1 MSDRSVFTHRLGVRF
16 RDCDMFGHVNNAV
29 YFTYFEEAR
38 VAWWRNLG
46 AADLPSGGTVVVHAE
61 CDYRVPVL
69 LNHPLEVEV
78 FLVGIGRTSYT
89 LGYRLVRTDIGAL
102 MAEGKTV
109 SVTTDPVTG
118 QPIPVPETLR
128 ALMLGQA

>member
-1 MSDRSVFTHRLGVRF
+1 MSERPAFTHRLSVRF
-16 RDCDMFGHVNNAV
+16 RDCDMLAHVNNAV

-38 VAWWRNLG
+38 VAWWRHLG
-46 AADLPSGGTVVVHAE
+46 GAGFSGAGTVVVHAE

-69 LNHPLEVEV
+69 LSHPLEVEV
-78 FLVGIGRTSYT
+78 VLIGIGRTSYT
-89 LGYRLVRTDIGAL
+89 LGYRLVRTDTGTL

-118 QPIPVPETLR
+118 QPIPVPEVSR
-128 ALMLGQA
+128 ALMKGL